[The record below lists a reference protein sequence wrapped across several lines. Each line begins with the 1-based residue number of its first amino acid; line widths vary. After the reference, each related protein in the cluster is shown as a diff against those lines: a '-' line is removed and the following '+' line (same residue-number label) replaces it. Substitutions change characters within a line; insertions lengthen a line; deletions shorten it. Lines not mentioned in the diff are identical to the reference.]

1 MSRSR
6 RRAHDRQILAL
17 GIPALGALAADPLVS
32 LDDTAF
38 VGRIGTTS
46 LAALGI
52 DAAIFGL
59 AFFAFN
65 VLAYGVTPLVARAL
79 GEGDADRASRVIAN
93 GLVAAVALGTLV
105 TVVLQVGAGPILDL
119 MGASD
124 EVAGEAAGYLRIRAV
139 AAPAVLII
147 TLGHGAFRGHQDTR
161 TPFYVTL
168 GFNLVN
174 LVLDPLLIF
183 GAGWDLNGAAV
194 ATLVAQ
200 WVGAVWFLIL
210 IRRRL
215 GLQFAGVEP
224 SELFGLLRV
233 GRDVVIRTA
242 ALLVTFTV
250 ATRVA
255 ATIGDA
261 EVAAHQV
268 AMQLL
273 IFLALSIDA
282 LAIAAQ
288 SLIARFVGEHR
299 RTDAWDVSVRLLQL
313 GAIVGGGFLV
323 VLVLSRSVVPG
334 WFTSEPEVREAIE
347 SMWFIL
353 AVMQP
358 LAALVYV
365 WDGIVMG
372 AAEFGYLA
380 WAMVVSGVV
389 AIAALAL
396 VVPLGWGLPG
406 VWWAIGLLNVVRAA
420 TLGWWHFRPA
430 GSLRPRPGVA

>member
-1 MSRSR
+1 VSTHR
-6 RRAHDRQILAL
+6 RRAHDRRILAL
-17 GIPALGALAADPLVS
+17 GVPALGALAADPLVS
-32 LDDTAF
+32 LVDTAF
-38 VGRIGTTS
+38 VGRLSTSS

-65 VLAYGVTPLVARAL
+65 FLAYGVTPLVAKAL
-79 GEGDADRASRVIAN
+79 GEGETDRARRVVAN
-93 GLVAAVALGTLV
+93 GLVAAVGLGVLV
-105 TVVLQVGAGPILDL
+105 TVVLQVAADPILDL
-119 MGASD
+119 MGASG
-124 EVAGEAAGYLRIRAV
+124 EVAREAGGYLRIRAL

-147 TLGHGAFRGHQDTR
+147 TLGHGAFRGYQDTR
-161 TPFYVTL
+161 TPLYITL
-168 GFNLVN
+168 AFNLVN

-194 ATLVAQ
+194 ATLIAQ
-200 WVGAVWFLIL
+200 WVGALWFIVL

-215 GLQFAGVEP
+215 GLALGGVEP
-224 SELFGLLRV
+224 AELFGLLRV

-242 ALLVTFTV
+242 ALRITSTA

-268 AMQLL
+268 VMQIL

-288 SLIARFVGEHR
+288 SLIARFVGER
-299 RTDAWDVSVRLLQL
+299 RRDDAWDVSVRLLQL
-313 GAIVGGGFLV
+313 GGVVGGGFLV
-323 VLVLSRSVVPG
+323 LLILGRSMVPG

-347 SMWFIL
+347 SVWLIL

-365 WDGIVMG
+365 WDGIAMG

-380 WAMVVSGVV
+380 WAMVLSGLA
-389 AIAALAL
+389 AIALL
-396 VVPLGWGLPG
+396 VVVVPFEWGLPG

-420 TLGWWHFRPA
+420 TLGWWHFGPKS
-430 GSLRPRPGVA
+430 SLRP

>member
-1 MSRSR
+1 VSGGR

-32 LDDTAF
+32 LVDTAF
-38 VGRIGTTS
+38 VGRLGTTS

-65 VLAYGVTPLVARAL
+65 FLAYGVTPLVAKAL
-79 GEGDADRASRVIAN
+79 GAGEADRASRVIAN
-93 GLVAAVALGTLV
+93 GLVAAVGLGSIV
-105 TVVLQVGAGPILDL
+105 TVVLQVGADPILSL
-119 MGASD
+119 MGASS
-124 EVAGEAAGYLRIRAV
+124 EVAREAAGYLRIRAL

-161 TPFYVTL
+161 TPFFVTL

-174 LVLDPLLIF
+174 LILDPLLIF
-183 GAGWDLNGAAV
+183 GAGWDLNGAAI
-194 ATLVAQ
+194 ATLAAQ
-200 WVGAVWFLIL
+200 WVGAIWFLVL

-215 GLQFAGVEP
+215 GLQFGGIEP
-224 SELFGLLRV
+224 RELFGLLRV

-268 AMQLL
+268 GMQLL

-288 SLIARFVGEHR
+288 SLIARFIGEQR
-299 RTDAWDVSVRLLQL
+299 RADAWDVSVRLLQL
-313 GAIVGGGFLV
+313 GAAVGAGFLLL
-323 VLVLSRSVVPG
+323 LVLARSVVPG
-334 WFTSEPEVREAIE
+334 WFTSEPDVQAAIE
-347 SMWFIL
+347 SLWLIL
-353 AVMQP
+353 AIMQP

-365 WDGIVMG
+365 WDGVVMG

-380 WAMVVSGVV
+380 WAMVVSAVV
-389 AIAALAL
+389 AIGALAL

-406 VWWAIGLLNVVRAA
+406 VWWGLGLLNVVRAG
-420 TLGWWHFRPA
+420 TLGWWHFRPGA
-430 GSLRPRPGVA
+430 SLRPAPL

>member
-1 MSRSR
+1 MTHP
-6 RRAHDRQILAL
+6 RRAHDRLILAL
-17 GIPALGALAADPLVS
+17 GLPALGALAADPLVS
-32 LDDTAF
+32 LVDTAF
-38 VGRIGTTS
+38 VGRLGTSS

-52 DAAIFGL
+52 DAAIFAL

-65 VLAYGVTPLVARAL
+65 FLAYGVTPLVAKAI
-79 GEGDADRASRVIAN
+79 GEGDTDRAARVVTN
-93 GLVAAVALGTLV
+93 GLVAAIALGLLV
-105 TVVLQVGAGPILDL
+105 TAVLQLGAGPILDL
-119 MGASD
+119 MGASN
-124 EVAGEAAGYLRIRAV
+124 EVASEASGYLRIRAL

-168 GFNLVN
+168 AFNLVN

-183 GAGWDLNGAAV
+183 GAGWDLAGAAV
-194 ATLVAQ
+194 ATLIAQ
-200 WVGAVWFLIL
+200 WFGAGLFLVL
-210 IRRRL
+210 LRRRV
-215 GLQFAGVEP
+215 GLRFGGVE
-224 SELFGLLRV
+224 SGEMLGLLRV
-233 GRDVVIRTA
+233 GRDVVIRSA
-242 ALLVTFTV
+242 ALLATFTI

-268 AMQLL
+268 GMQIL

-288 SLIARFVGEHR
+288 SLIARFVGEGR

-313 GAIVGGGFLV
+313 GVVVGVAFLV
-323 VLVLSRSVVPG
+323 VLVLTRSIVPG
-334 WFTSEPEVREAIE
+334 WFTNEPEVREAIE
-347 SMWFIL
+347 SVWLIL

-372 AAEFGYLA
+372 AGAFGYLA
-380 WAMVVSGVV
+380 WAMVVSGVAAV
-389 AIAALAL
+389 AVLVV

-406 VWWAIGLLNVVRAA
+406 VWWAIGLLNIVRAA
-420 TLGWWHFRPA
+420 TLGWWHLRPA
-430 GSLRPRPGVA
+430 SSLRPGVGAA

>member
-1 MSRSR
+1 MSSSR
-6 RRAHDRQILAL
+6 RRAHDRRILAL

-32 LDDTAF
+32 LVDTAF
-38 VGRIGTTS
+38 VGRLGTNS

-65 VLAYGVTPLVARAL
+65 FLAYGVTPLVAKAL
-79 GEGDADRASRVIAN
+79 GEGEPDRAARVVAN
-93 GLVAAVALGTLV
+93 GLVAAVGIGVLV
-105 TVVLQVGAGPILDL
+105 TVVLVMAADPILDL
-119 MGASD
+119 MGAS
-124 EVAGEAAGYLRIRAV
+124 EGVAREAGGYLRIRAL

-161 TPFYVTL
+161 TPFYITL
-168 GFNLVN
+168 AFNLVN

-183 GAGWDLNGAAV
+183 GAGWGLNGAAI
-194 ATLVAQ
+194 ATLIAQ
-200 WVGAVWFLIL
+200 WVGAGLFLIL

-215 GLQFAGVEP
+215 GLQLGGIELA
-224 SELFGLLRV
+224 ELFGLLRV

-242 ALLVTFTV
+242 ALLITFTA

-268 AMQLL
+268 VMQILF
-273 IFLALSIDA
+273 FLALSIDA

-288 SLIARFVGEHR
+288 SLIARFVGEGR
-299 RTDAWDVSVRLLQL
+299 RADAWDVSIRLLQL
-313 GAIVGGGFLV
+313 GAVVGAGFFVL
-323 VLVLSRSVVPG
+323 LVLARSVVPA
-334 WFTSEPEVREAIE
+334 WFTSEAEVQEAIE
-347 SMWFIL
+347 SVWLIL

-380 WAMVVSGVV
+380 WAMVLSGLA
-389 AIAALAL
+389 AIAALLL
-396 VVPLGWGLPG
+396 VVPLEWGLPG

-430 GSLRPRPGVA
+430 ASLRPGR